1 MEKKK
6 VLNALGVVLLFGAAI
21 AWGTSF
27 LILKNTIEDVP
38 ALYVLGIRFFVS
50 ALLIGAIRF
59 KKTIKLDKEVL
70 KGGAVIGLAVFFA
83 YLSQT
88 YGLKFTTPGQNA
100 FITSLYCVITPFF
113 MWAIYKSKP
122 KSYNVIA
129 AVMCVA
135 GIGLIAFSNKE
146 SSSAYVLLGNALTF
160 VSALFYALQIV
171 TVDRF
176 AKSVKDPMLL
186 LTVELF
192 VIGSL
197 FLILSA
203 AIEIPVYG
211 ISRFALDKTQLLNVL
226 YLTLVCTLFAQFAQ
240 NVGQKLTPANQSA
253 IILSLEGVF
262 GTLFS
267 VLMGA
272 ERLTVTMAL
281 GFAIIFV
288 ATLISE
294 LKPDFNKLLKRN
306 RGFIGAEACG
316 ANDASESKGEKNML
330 YEINNGTIKLTVS
343 SLGAEMTSLI
353 KDGKERL
360 WQNENGEWDGHAPV
374 LFPACGN
381 CALTTGGKKYPM
393 IQHSFG
399 PISEYSLKEKGEDY
413 IKLSLVSDEN
423 TKKYYPYDF
432 VFTVTYSLAGDTLK
446 IGYEIE
452 NPTGGDIYYSCGAHD
467 SFALDGKLEEY
478 LVEFEKDEKFVNL
491 VHDDDGYLNGE
502 EQNLGEG
509 RIIDFEKTPL
519 VDDKTFI
526 FKDIASREVTLK
538 KKDGKTVAKVRFD
551 GFNNLLFWRPGDGKT
566 VCIEPW
572 LNLPDDAKD
581 AGVCEKEFSTKYG
594 VRKLKTGEKAEF
606 LREIEYF

>member
-6 VLNALGVVLLFGAAI
+6 FLNILGVVLLFGAAI

-27 LILKNTIEDVP
+27 LILKNTIEGLP

-59 KKTIKLDKEVL
+59 KKTIKLDKDVL
-70 KGGAVIGLAVFFA
+70 KGGAVIGVAVFFA

-146 SSSAYVLLGNALTF
+146 GSSAYVLLGNALTF
-160 VSALFYALQIV
+160 VSALFYTLQV
-171 TVDRF
+171 VFVDRF
-176 AKSVKDPMLL
+176 SRTVKDPMLL

-197 FLILSA
+197 FLVLSA

-211 ISRFALDKTQLLNVL
+211 ISKFALDKKQLLNVL

-240 NVGQKLTPANQSA
+240 NLGQKLTPANQSA

-272 ERLTVTMAL
+272 EKLTVTMGS

-306 RGFIGAEACG
+306 RGFIGAETRG
-316 ANDASESKGEKNML
+316 ANAAPESKGDKNML

-343 SLGAEMTSLI
+343 SLGAEMTGLV
-353 KDGKERL
+353 KAGKERL
-360 WQNENGEWDGHAPV
+360 WQNDNGKWAGHAPI

-381 CALTTGGKKYPM
+381 CALTTKGKKYPM

-399 PISEYSLKEKGEDY
+399 QISEYSLKEKGEDY
-413 IKLSLVSDEN
+413 IKLSLASDEN

-467 SFALDGKLEEY
+467 SFALDGELEEY

-502 EQNLGEG
+502 EQNLGGG

-594 VRKLKTGEKAEF
+594 VRKLKAGEKAEF

>member
-1 MEKKK
+1 MGKKK
-6 VLNALGVVLLFGAAI
+6 FLNILGVVLLFGAAI

-27 LILKNTIEDVP
+27 LILKNTIEDLP

-59 KKTIKLDKEVL
+59 KKTLKLDKDVL
-70 KGGAVIGLAVFFA
+70 KGGAVIGVAVFFA

-146 SSSAYVLLGNALTF
+146 GGSAYVLLGNALTF
-160 VSALFYALQIV
+160 VSALFYTLQV
-171 TVDRF
+171 VFVDRF
-176 AKSVKDPMLL
+176 SRTVKDPMLL

-197 FLILSA
+197 FLVLSA

-211 ISRFALDKTQLLNVL
+211 ISKFALDKKQLLNVL

-240 NVGQKLTPANQSA
+240 NLGQKLTPANQSA

-272 ERLTVTMAL
+272 EKLTVTMGL

-306 RGFIGAEACG
+306 RGFIGAETRG
-316 ANDASESKGEKNML
+316 AGDAPESKGDKNML

-343 SLGAEMTSLI
+343 SLGAEMTGLV

-360 WQNENGEWDGHAPV
+360 WQNDNGKWAGHAPI

-381 CALTTGGKKYPM
+381 CAHTTEGKKYPM

-399 PISEYSLKEKGEDY
+399 QISEYSLKEKGEDY

-491 VHDDDGYLNGE
+491 VHDDGGYLNGE

-526 FKDIASREVTLK
+526 FMDIASREVTLK

-551 GFNNLLFWRPGDGKT
+551 GFSNLLFWRPGDGKT